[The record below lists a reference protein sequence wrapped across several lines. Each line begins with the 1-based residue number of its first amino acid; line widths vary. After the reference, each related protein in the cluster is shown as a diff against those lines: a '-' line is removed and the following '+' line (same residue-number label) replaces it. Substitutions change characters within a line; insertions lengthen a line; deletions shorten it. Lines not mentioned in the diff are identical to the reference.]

1 MQVKVLEVLKSEPDD
16 NVKKIIDIHSKDNDV
31 KVVKLYEG
39 EPDYA
44 TLVEDIFSYDK
55 VICWW

>member
-1 MQVKVLEVLKSEPDD
+1 MKVLEVLKSEPDD

-31 KVVKLYEG
+31 KIVKLYEG
-39 EPDYA
+39 KPDYA
-44 TLVEDIFSYDK
+44 ALVDDIFSYDK

>member
-1 MQVKVLEVLKSEPDD
+1 MKVLEILRSEPDE
-16 NVKKIIDIHSKDNDV
+16 NVKKIIDIHSEGNEV

-39 EPDYA
+39 EPNYGELID
-44 TLVEDIFSYDK
+44 LIFSHDR

>member
-1 MQVKVLEVLKSEPDD
+1 MMRILEILKSEPDE
-16 NVKKIIDIHSKDNDV
+16 VLERIIDVHKRENEV

-39 EPDYA
+39 EPDYEA
-44 TLVEDIFSYDK
+44 LLDDILEYDK